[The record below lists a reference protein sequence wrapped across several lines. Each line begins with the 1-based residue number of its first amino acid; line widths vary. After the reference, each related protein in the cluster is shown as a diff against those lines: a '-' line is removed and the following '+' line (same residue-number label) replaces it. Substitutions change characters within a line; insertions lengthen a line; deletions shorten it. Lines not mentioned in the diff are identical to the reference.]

1 MTWSWLLSTAF
12 DVIGIVLLWRI
23 YRAIRVLRDTRLTP
37 QTFADYL
44 RKQAQV

>member
-23 YRAIRVLRDTRLTP
+23 YSAIRVLRDNRVT
-37 QTFADYL
+37 
-44 RKQAQV
+44 AQMLVDHLSK